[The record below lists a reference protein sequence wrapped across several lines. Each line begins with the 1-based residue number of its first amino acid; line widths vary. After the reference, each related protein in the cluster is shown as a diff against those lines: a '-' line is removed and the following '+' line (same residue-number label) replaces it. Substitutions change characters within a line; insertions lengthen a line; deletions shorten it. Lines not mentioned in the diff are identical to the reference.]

1 VSKLPPHSQG
11 KKSKWYG
18 WKQRPQQISLD
29 LMVRVLGERLI
40 EDTVTDEKVVGEG

>member
-1 VSKLPPHSQG
+1 VNKFPPHEFG

-29 LMVRVLGERLI
+29 LMVRVLGDRL
-40 EDTVTDEKVVGEG
+40 VSDELLTF

>member
-1 VSKLPPHSQG
+1 MKYYTVGKVAPYHSG

-29 LMVRVLGERLI
+29 LMVKVLGERLI
-40 EDTVTDEKVVGEG
+40 SDEALTF